1 MRSLAILGAT
11 GSIGTQA
18 LDVVRAEPDAYE
30 VIALGAS
37 SSVDVLAAQA
47 HEFRPKVVA
56 GPTAMADVSTSAD
69 VVLNGVVGFAGL
81 SVTLAALGAGKRLA
95 LANKESLI
103 AAGPVVQRAR
113 ATPGA
118 ELIPVDSEHAAVHQ
132 CLRSGGSGA

>member
-30 VIALGAS
+30 VVALGAAT
-37 SSVDVLAAQA
+37 SVDLLAAQA

-56 GPTAMADVSTSAD
+56 LADATRAAELEEKVPAGTEVLAGSSALADAAVTAD

-81 SVTLAALGAGKRLA
+81 DVTLRALGAGKRL
-95 LANKESLI
+95 
-103 AAGPVVQRAR
+103 
-113 ATPGA
+113 
-118 ELIPVDSEHAAVHQ
+118 
-132 CLRSGGSGA
+132 